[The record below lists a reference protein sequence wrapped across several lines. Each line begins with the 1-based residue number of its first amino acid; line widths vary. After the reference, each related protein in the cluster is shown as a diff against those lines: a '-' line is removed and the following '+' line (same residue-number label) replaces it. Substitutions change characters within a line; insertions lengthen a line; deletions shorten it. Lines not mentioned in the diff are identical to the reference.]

1 MMQDIGEDIKLILK
15 SLERN
20 RFDARYAETEAE
32 AKAAIMAMIPPT
44 ASIGIGDSTT
54 LKQIGIIDDLVR
66 DGFEVV
72 NPFTAELMRD
82 TRNNPVTLRRF
93 MDMAKMAL
101 RTDIFL
107 TGCNA
112 VTRDGKIVSIDYTGN
127 RVVGMIFGVPK
138 AILVVGRNKIVGN
151 IDEAIY
157 RIKNVIAP
165 THAKQ
170 RGRKTPCAKTSKCT
184 DCSSQDRICNVT
196 VTLEKTPSY
205 TELSIIIINQD
216 LGLSWD
222 SAWDKE
228 RINRIKSHY
237 QTASVFL

>member
-112 VTRDGKIVSIDYTGN
+112 VTKDGKIVSIDYTGN

-138 AILVVGRNKIVGN
+138 AILVVGRNKIVDN

-170 RGRKTPCAKTSKCT
+170 RGRRTPCAKTNKCT
-184 DCSSQDRICNVT
+184 DCNSQDRICNVT
-196 VTLEKTPSY
+196 VTLEKKPSY

-222 SAWDKE
+222 SAWDRE
-228 RINRIKSHY
+228 RINSIKSHY